1 MANVLV
7 ERTYLEDIADAI
19 RTKGNTQNTYTPP
32 QMASAILNIQG
43 GMDFSSPTK
52 IDEVLV
58 FPLSLIAAT
67 ITYEKSLREDKT
79 LTVVWGDKIW
89 I

>member
-7 ERTYLEDIADAI
+7 ERQYLQDIADAI

-43 GMDFSSPTK
+43 GMDFASPVK
-52 IDEVLV
+52 IDEVLI
-58 FPLSLIAAT
+58 FPSSLISAEL
-67 ITYEKSLREDKT
+67 IYDKT
-79 LTVVWGDKIW
+79 LSRYKTLDIS
-89 I
+89 